1 MVICPSCRS
10 EQMNGT
16 LFCSECG
23 ADLQT
28 PATPTFDLPS
38 EPAPSPHSYQT
49 GPTLPRPVRAS
60 GTPVRSSMPPARPA
74 SAPSSHTYSDPARAA
89 QAPVRRNQIPVR
101 SDLRLIVLNS
111 GRVLE
116 CPDQENVIIGRS
128 DATTGDVP
136 DIDMT
141 PDNALELGVSR
152 RHACITFRD
161 NQVFLT
167 DLGSTNRTFLN
178 RQVMM
183 RGQPYEIQD
192 GDEVRLGNVIV
203 KVILNSD
210 GLMR

>member
-1 MVICPSCRS
+1 MIICPSCRS

-23 ADLQT
+23 SDLQT
-28 PATPTFDLPS
+28 PAQPTFDLPPTS
-38 EPAPSPHSYQT
+38 SATQVAQPPAS
-49 GPTLPRPVRAS
+49 LPRPVRAP
-60 GTPVRSSMPPARPA
+60 GAPVKTTMPPARPA
-74 SAPSSHTYSDPARAA
+74 AVPSGYAPPAAPA
-89 QAPVRRNQIPVR
+89 PAPVVGRRGGIPIR
-101 SDLRLIVLNS
+101 ANFRMIVLNS

-128 DATTGDVP
+128 DAVTGDQP
-136 DIDMT
+136 DIDLT

-161 NQVFLT
+161 TLPYLT
-167 DLGSTNRTFLN
+167 DLGSTNRTFIN
-178 RQVMM
+178 RQVLM

-203 KVILNSD
+203 KVIMEAE
-210 GLMR
+210 GF

>member
-38 EPAPSPHSYQT
+38 EPSPHSSYQT
-49 GPTLPRPVRAS
+49 GPTVPRPVRAP
-60 GTPVRSSMPPARPA
+60 GTPIRSSMPPARPA
-74 SAPSSHTYSDPARAA
+74 SSPAYSDNSKAA
-89 QAPVRRNQIPVR
+89 PTATPRRPVRG
-101 SDLRLIVLNS
+101 DLRMIVLNS

-192 GDEVRLGNVIV
+192 GDEVRLGNVII
-203 KVILNSD
+203 KVILTND